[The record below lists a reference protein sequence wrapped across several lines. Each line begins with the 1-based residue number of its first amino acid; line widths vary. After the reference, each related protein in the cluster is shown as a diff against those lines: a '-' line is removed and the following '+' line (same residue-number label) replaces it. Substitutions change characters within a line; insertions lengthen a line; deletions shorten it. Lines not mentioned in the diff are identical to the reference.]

1 MQLLVMLVSMLLFR
15 FYWKRLTTITPQNQF
30 RKPGLTFWSLFCE
43 KKPERTE
50 TKPFKPEKRFGKKL
64 GFSKK
69 TFFST
74 GKKLI
79 GVGQRSEKFF
89 INNYFGFKMERGKTF
104 WDKNG
109 SVFNESEQTLSFF

>member
-1 MQLLVMLVSMLLFR
+1 MKKTR
-15 FYWKRLTTITPQNQF
+15 REPKRSHSN
-30 RKPGLTFWSLFCE
+30 RKKGSA
-43 KKPERTE
+43 
-50 TKPFKPEKRFGKKL
+50 KKL

-89 INNYFGFKMERGKTF
+89 INNYFGLKTERGKTF